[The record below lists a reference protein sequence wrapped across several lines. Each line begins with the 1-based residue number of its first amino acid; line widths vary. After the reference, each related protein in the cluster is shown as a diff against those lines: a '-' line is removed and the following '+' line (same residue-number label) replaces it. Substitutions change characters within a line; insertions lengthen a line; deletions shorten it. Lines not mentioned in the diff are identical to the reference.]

1 MIMRL
6 AAIRIPEGY
15 LPYIFGK
22 DHEHKT
28 INLGGRNIYSF
39 GNGDSVSAKPN
50 EYYLDDIFN
59 NNMSLLSC
67 LVGENGGGKTTLL
80 RLIMNDHNCDFIL
93 EDDNGKYRQTSSLER
108 FHRVYY
114 TPYLHH
120 SIFDSVGNNGKE
132 LSKISLM
139 KMDNHGDGG
148 QLDDFLDAHHSEN
161 SKRWIKFNNFYRKSV
176 PLKGSIP
183 IFEHVELSL
192 NHFECDIIHPDNFH
206 NTSYQLRP
214 AISLLFEKIEAER
227 KQSEIEYFLSQG
239 DHDDET
245 DKSYFKVKFEYAL
258 YETILGK
265 FVAILERA
273 GNRYLDEGYINKD
286 YEAQIV
292 QLKVRSAIEWLL
304 RNSGVRQ
311 GTSHYSF
318 SQNLEMIYLIDYV
331 RSLIILKNLTDNWL
345 KIIITEEE
353 ALKVIELSDAFTNSF
368 VNNWFKYE
376 KKPVFGY
383 LPLIN
388 VSSGEQQFM
397 NLFSVLYYHAENI
410 KAGVDIDLH
419 SFDSLK
425 YIRKDILLLL
435 DEADNAFHPQWKKEY
450 VRNLRSIIPTI
461 FKDYNIQIIITSH
474 DPLTL
479 SDFPKNNVI
488 FLEKVATGTT
498 IGDSYEKHT
507 FGANISDLLKDS
519 FFLSDGQIGAF
530 VADKID
536 ETIEEI
542 KKGDLRLERKEKLE
556 RIIRAIDEPIIKFKL
571 AEMLSEFSGDNQFER
586 ELLDNE
592 ITRLQNKR
600 RSI

>member
-1 MIMRL
+1 MRL
-6 AAIRIPEGY
+6 AAIRIPKGY
-15 LPYIFGK
+15 LSYIFGK
-22 DHEHKT
+22 DHVQIT
-28 INLGGRNIYSF
+28 INLGGRNIYTF
-39 GNGDSVSAKPN
+39 GNEDSFFAKPN

-59 NNMSLLSC
+59 NNISLFSC

-80 RLIMNDHNCDFIL
+80 RLILNDNNCKFIL
-93 EDDNGKYRQTSSLER
+93 EDNTGKYELTSNLEQ

-120 SIFDSVGNNGKE
+120 SIFGSVGNNGKE
-132 LSKISLM
+132 LSKVALM

-148 QLDDFLDAHHSEN
+148 LLDDFLDAHHSEN
-161 SKRWIKFNNFYRKSV
+161 SKRWIKFNNFYRKSQA
-176 PLKGSIP
+176 LKSPIP
-183 IFEHVELSL
+183 IFEQVELSL
-192 NHFECDIIHPDNFH
+192 NHFKCDVIHPKEFH
-206 NTSYQLRP
+206 DTSYQLRP

-227 KQSEIEYFLSQG
+227 QQSEIEHFSSKG
-239 DHDDET
+239 DVHDASDT
-245 DKSYFKVKFEYAL
+245 SYFKVRFEYAF

-265 FVAILERA
+265 FVSILERR
-273 GNRYLDEGYINKD
+273 GNRYLQEGYIGED
-286 YEAQIV
+286 YKVQIG
-292 QLKVRSAIEWLL
+292 QLNVRSAIEWLL
-304 RNSGVRQ
+304 RNSGVYQ
-311 GTSHYSF
+311 GTSRYSF
-318 SQNLEMIYLIDYV
+318 SQNLEMVDLIDYV

-368 VNNWFKYE
+368 VNNWFKYD
-376 KKPVFGY
+376 KKPIFGY
-383 LPLIN
+383 LPLIS
-388 VSSGEQQFM
+388 VSSGEQQFL
-397 NLFSVLYYHAENI
+397 NLFSVLYYHADNI
-410 KAGVDIDLH
+410 KASVDIDLH

-425 YIRKDILLLL
+425 YIQKDILLLL

-450 VRNLRSIIPTI
+450 VKNLRSIIPTI

-488 FLEKVATGTT
+488 FMEKGVTGTM
-498 IGDSYEKHT
+498 IGDSYSKQT

-530 VADKID
+530 VAEQID

-542 KKGDLRLERKEKLE
+542 QKGDIKLERKQILE

-571 AEMLSEFSGDNQFER
+571 AEMLSESSGDNQFER

-600 RSI
+600 RLI